1 MKLLNCVKKEN
12 AAVLLA
18 DGFEIGNQQAGG
30 LSYKELSGLLGN
42 LLAGIRSHRQQWL
55 ADIENNTALPI
66 PPCDPNMMNE
76 LVAKVANNPR
86 SQKAAS
92 KKKSNGGSE
101 DDDDAGDE
109 QDESDADNGLGD
121 QNFAFSDGEEE
132 DEVGLSDSE

>member
-66 PPCDPNMMNE
+66 PPCDPKTMNE
-76 LVAKVANNPR
+76 LVAKVANNP
-86 SQKAAS
+86 AAS
-92 KKKSNGGSE
+92 KKKSNGGGE
-101 DDDDAGDE
+101 DDDEDGDE

-132 DEVGLSDSE
+132 DEVGLSGSD